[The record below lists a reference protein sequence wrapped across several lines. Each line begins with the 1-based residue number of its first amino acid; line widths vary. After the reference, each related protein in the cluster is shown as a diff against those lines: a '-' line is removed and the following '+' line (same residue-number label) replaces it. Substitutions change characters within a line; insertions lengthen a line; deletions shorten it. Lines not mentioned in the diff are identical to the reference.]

1 MSFPYYSRCQD
12 VLTTLKSEGRYR
24 VFAELLRQQG
34 HFPQADLYTDAG
46 VKPVT
51 VWCSN
56 DYLGMGQH
64 PKVLAAM
71 HEALETAGAG
81 AGGTRNIA
89 GTTHYHVELEHE
101 LADLHGKEAAL
112 VFSSGYVSNETSL
125 STLARLF
132 PGTILFSDELNHASM
147 IEGIRHSGA
156 QKRIFKHNDLA
167 DLERQLRDLDRDTPK
182 IIAFESVYSMDGDFG
197 PTAAICDLAEKYGA
211 LTYLDEVHAVGLYGP
226 RGAGVAARDGTMGR
240 IDIVEGTLAKAFGL
254 MGGYITGRSELI
266 DCVRSNA
273 PGFIF
278 TTSLAPALAAGA
290 VASIRHLKESDV
302 ERKAM
307 HYKAAQLKSQLRAAG
322 LPVMGSPSHVVPVMV
337 GDAVLCR
344 AVTDALL
351 RDHAIYVQPINYPTV
366 PRGKERLRLTPSPV
380 HSDEQITGLVRALGV
395 IWEQHRLPRAA

>member
-1 MSFPYYSRCQD
+1 
-12 VLTTLKSEGRYR
+12 
-24 VFAELLRQQG
+24 
-34 HFPQADLYTDAG
+34 
-46 VKPVT
+46 
-51 VWCSN
+51 
-56 DYLGMGQH
+56 
-64 PKVLAAM
+64 
-71 HEALETAGAG
+71 
-81 AGGTRNIA
+81 
-89 GTTHYHVELEHE
+89 
-101 LADLHGKEAAL
+101 
-112 VFSSGYVSNETSL
+112 
-125 STLARLF
+125 
-132 PGTILFSDELNHASM
+132 
-147 IEGIRHSGA
+147 
-156 QKRIFKHNDLA
+156 
-167 DLERQLRDLDRDTPK
+167 
-182 IIAFESVYSMDGDFG
+182 
-197 PTAAICDLAEKYGA
+197 
-211 LTYLDEVHAVGLYGP
+211 
-226 RGAGVAARDGTMGR
+226 MGR

-290 VASIRHLKESDV
+290 CASIRHLKESDV

-344 AVTDALL
+344 TVTDALL

-380 HSDEQITGLVRALGV
+380 HSDEQVTELVRALSV